1 MSRGLLAEVAGILA
15 RTGLTPNML
24 TWLGLVLNA
33 VTAWVLFRGAFT
45 AGGVLVLVAGLFDAL
60 DGSLARATG
69 RVSAFGAFLDSTLD
83 RLSEAVLYFGLLLF
97 FAGQP
102 GSQQEIALT
111 YLAIIGSLMVSYAR
125 ARAEGLGYECKVG
138 LFTRFERVLCYRWG
152 CCSLRCVWRSGFL
165 WPAAF
170 SRRSNVCGTFG
181 RTPPGE
187 GCYGHPGQTRY
198 SCGATNELNRGPYK
212 RRQNGLRDN
221 HRRG

>member
-1 MSRGLLAEVAGILA
+1 MLSERVRGMSRGLLAEVAGILA

-138 LFTRFERVLCYRWG
+138 LFTRFERVLVL
-152 CCSLRCVWRSGFL
+152 SLGLLLAQVRVALWILVAGSFFTAFQRMWHVWK
-165 WPAAF
+165 
-170 SRRSNVCGTFG
+170 N
-181 RTPPGE
+181 
-187 GCYGHPGQTRY
+187 
-198 SCGATNELNRGPYK
+198 ATG
-212 RRQNGLRDN
+212 
-221 HRRG
+221 